1 MTRKVQNTRKMLIE
15 IARDLFAE
23 RGKSNVTMN
32 DIAEKSQK
40 GRRTLYTYFASKDEI
55 YHTIIQD
62 ELNYILQVLQ
72 VVQDTNADPEKKLT
86 NHIISHLD
94 AIKTVVS
101 RNGSLRADF
110 FRDIYEVERIRRRTD
125 KMEIE
130 MIKKILADGVN
141 TGVFKP
147 INIELSAVITFYA
160 IKGIEAPYI
169 RLSLSDVFEKNK
181 NSIVDSILRG
191 VISRD
196 KLKQI
201 GRAHV

>member
-1 MTRKVQNTRKMLIE
+1 MARKVQNTRKMLIE

-55 YHTIIQD
+55 YRTIIEE
-62 ELNYILQVLQ
+62 ELQYILQVLQ

-86 NHIISHLD
+86 NHIIKHLD
-94 AIKTVVS
+94 AVKTVVS

-110 FRDIYEVERIRRRTD
+110 FRDIYEVERIRRKID
-125 KMEIE
+125 KQEIE
-130 MIKKILADGVN
+130 MIKKILSEGVHS
-141 TGVFKP
+141 GAFKP

-196 KLKQI
+196 KLKQ
-201 GRAHV
+201 G

>member
-72 VVQDTNADPEKKLT
+72 VVQDTHVDPEKKLT

-94 AIKTVVS
+94 AVKTVVS

-130 MIKKILADGVN
+130 MIKNILSEGVHGG
-141 TGVFKP
+141 TFKP

-181 NSIVDSILRG
+181 NSIVDSILKG
-191 VISRD
+191 VVSREKPRLD
-196 KLKQI
+196 
-201 GRAHV
+201 RNY

>member
-55 YHTIIQD
+55 YRTIIEE
-62 ELNYILQVLQ
+62 ELQYILQVLQ
-72 VVQDTNADPEKKLT
+72 VVQDTNVDPEKKLT
-86 NHIISHLD
+86 NHIIRHLD
-94 AIKTVVS
+94 AVKTVVS

-110 FRDIYEVERIRRRTD
+110 FRDIYEVERIRRKID
-125 KMEIE
+125 KQEIE
-130 MIKKILADGVN
+130 MIKKILSEGVHSG
-141 TGVFKP
+141 TFKP

-196 KLKQI
+196 KLKQ
-201 GRAHV
+201 G

>member
-94 AIKTVVS
+94 AIKTIVS

-196 KLKQI
+196 KLKQ
-201 GRAHV
+201 G

>member
-1 MTRKVQNTRKMLIE
+1 MTRKIQNTRKMLIE

-72 VVQDTNADPEKKLT
+72 VVQDTHVDPEKKLT

-94 AIKTVVS
+94 AVKTVVS

-130 MIKKILADGVN
+130 MIKNILSEGVHGG
-141 TGVFKP
+141 TFKP

-181 NSIVDSILRG
+181 NSIVDSILKG
-191 VISRD
+191 VVSREKPRLD
-196 KLKQI
+196 
-201 GRAHV
+201 RNY

>member
-72 VVQDTNADPEKKLT
+72 VVQDTHADPEKKLT

-94 AIKTVVS
+94 AVKTVVS

-110 FRDIYEVERIRRRTD
+110 FRDIYEVERIRRKID
-125 KMEIE
+125 KQEIE
-130 MIKKILADGVN
+130 MIKKILADGVSS
-141 TGVFKP
+141 GAFKP

-169 RLSLSDVFEKNK
+169 RQSLSGVFEKNK
-181 NSIVDSILRG
+181 NSIVDSILKG
-191 VISRD
+191 VVSRD
-196 KLKQI
+196 KPKQGI
-201 GRAHV
+201 NH

>member
-1 MTRKVQNTRKMLIE
+1 MRQKTSKTKYLLIE
-15 IARDLFAE
+15 IARLLFAKH
-23 RGKSNVTMN
+23 GKKNVTMN
-32 DIAEKSQK
+32 DIAETSNK

-55 YHTIIQD
+55 YRTIIEE
-62 ELNYILQVLQ
+62 ELQYILQVLQ

-94 AIKTVVS
+94 AVKTVVS

-110 FRDIYEVERIRRRTD
+110 FRDIYEVERIRRKID
-125 KMEIE
+125 KQEIE
-130 MIKKILADGVN
+130 MIKKILSEGVHSG
-141 TGVFKP
+141 TFKP

-196 KLKQI
+196 KLKQ
-201 GRAHV
+201 G

>member
-196 KLKQI
+196 KPKQ
-201 GRAHV
+201 G